1 MVLFHAANAPGGVY
15 LGLFLKRDLGAP
27 DRLLAYAFVVSMVAW
42 MLVVRPAGG
51 LADRLGRKPLLVV
64 CWAVM
69 AVRLALVA
77 VAGSARQVV
86 AIQVLDGVANGLFAV
101 LAAAW
106 VTDRFA
112 DPRRLGQAQV
122 LVGSALVLGSALGPM
137 LAGFVV
143 DSLGYRG
150 LFWLLAGVG
159 VVATTIVFG
168 LVPETVKTRHEGAAV
183 VPLDQQTGL
192 STTP

>member
-1 MVLFHAANAPGGVY
+1 
-15 LGLFLKRDLGAP
+15 
-27 DRLLAYAFVVSMVAW
+27 
-42 MLVVRPAGG
+42 
-51 LADRLGRKPLLVV
+51 
-64 CWAVM
+64 M
-69 AVRLALVA
+69 ALRLALVA
-77 VAGSARQVV
+77 VAGSAWQVV
-86 AIQVLDGVANGLFAV
+86 GIQVLDGVANGLFAV

-122 LVGSALVLGSALGPM
+122 LVGSALVFGSAVGPT
-137 LAGFVV
+137 LAGLIV

-150 LFWLLAGVG
+150 MFGLLAGVG

-168 LVPETVKTRHEGAAV
+168 LVPETVKTHREGAVA
-183 VPLDQQTGL
+183 VPLGLQTDL